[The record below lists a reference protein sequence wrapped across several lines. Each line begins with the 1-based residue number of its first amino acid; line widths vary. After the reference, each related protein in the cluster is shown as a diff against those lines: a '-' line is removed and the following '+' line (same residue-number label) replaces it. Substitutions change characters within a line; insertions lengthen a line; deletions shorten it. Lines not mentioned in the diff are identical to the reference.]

1 MLGLVWKEG
10 IKVIKRKTMTVDGNG
25 AAAYVAY
32 AFTEIAAIYPISPSS
47 GVGENIDEMASQG
60 KKNIFGRVVDI
71 VEMQSEAGAAG
82 TVHGLL
88 QGGTLTTTY
97 TASQG
102 LLLMIPNM
110 YKIAGELL
118 PGVFYVT
125 ARAVAAQALSIFGDH
140 QDVMATKQTGF
151 SLLAVSGV
159 QEIMDLAPIAHLSA
173 IKGKVPFLVFYDGY
187 RTSHE
192 VQKVEAFEYEELK
205 KLVDFDALNEFKS
218 RALNPGNPVSRGT
231 AQNPDIY
238 FQAREAANTYYE
250 ELPKIVE
257 QYMGKINELTGKNY
271 KLFNYY
277 GAQDAE
283 RIIICMGS
291 SAETVEETVD
301 YLMSKGEKVGVLI
314 VHLYRPFSVKHLLNE
329 IPMSVEKIAVLD
341 RTKEPGSQG
350 EPLYK
355 DVISAFYGTDRN
367 PTIVG
372 GRYGLA
378 SKEIN
383 PTHVV
388 SVFELLKSNSVV
400 NGFTVGI
407 VDDVTNTSIDLVDDV
422 LIEDSAMISCKFWGL
437 GSDGTVGANK
447 MAIKIIGDNTDK
459 YVQAYFEYDSK
470 KSGGITISHLRF
482 GDSRIRSTYGIV
494 KADFVACH
502 NQAYMSKY
510 ETIVTGVK
518 NNGAFLLN
526 TLWTPEELEEK
537 LPAHVKRTIANNNI
551 HFYTINAVKI
561 ARELGLGGRINMIMQ
576 SAFFKLAKIIPIEDA
591 VKYLKAS
598 AEKAYGKKGEKIVK
612 MNFDAIDAGV
622 SAVVKIDVPESWKN
636 AQDIDKKDV
645 YTCNLGK
652 TDYVKSILE
661 PVNKLQG
668 NTLPVSVFKGREDGT
683 FEHGTSKFEKRG
695 IAVTVP
701 KWNPETCIQCNMCA
715 FVCPHAVI
723 RPFLLTDDEMKN
735 APEGYLSAEAKG
747 IKTENK
753 LQFSMQVSIEDCT
766 GCGNCVDV
774 CPSKP
779 KSLEMVS
786 TDGERDKH
794 KQEHYDYS
802 FDPEK
807 VSPKKNPLPLTT
819 VKASQFQEPLMEF
832 SGACAG
838 CGETPYSKLVTQL
851 FGPRM
856 VVANATGCSSIWG
869 GSVPAM
875 PYTKN
880 SEGRGPAW
888 ANSLFEDAAEF
899 GYGLYLASKN
909 RRNDN
914 LSLANELIEKG
925 NISSELS
932 ALLKEWCENF
942 NNGDMTLELQK
953 KIVPLL
959 EKESDAIAKKLLN
972 NKEFFVK
979 TSNWIFGG
987 DGWAYDIGFGGLDHV
1002 IAQNQD
1008 INILIF
1014 DTEIYS
1020 NTGGQSSK
1028 STPFGAIAKFA
1039 AQGKRVKK
1047 KNLAAM
1053 AMSYGYVYVA
1063 QVSLSADFNQALK
1076 AIKEAEAYPGPSIVI
1091 AYSQCISHGILTGM
1105 GTAQKQ
1111 AKRAIEAG
1119 YWSLFRYNPAL
1130 KDEGKNPFILDSKEP
1145 TQDFKEYIK
1154 SEIRFNSLSK
1164 IVPEEME
1171 KIFDQAARDAEEK
1184 NKQYRDLAGLE

>member
-1 MLGLVWKEG
+1 M
-10 IKVIKRKTMTVDGNG
+10 IKRKTVTVDGNG

-32 AFTEIAAIYPISPSS
+32 AFTEVAAIYPISPSS
-47 GVGENIDEMASQG
+47 GIGENIDEMASQG
-60 KKNIFGRVVDI
+60 KKNIFDRVVDV
-71 VEMQSEAGAAG
+71 VEMQSEAGASG

-88 QGGTLTTTY
+88 QGGTLTSTY

-125 ARAVAAQALSIFGDH
+125 ARAIAAQALSIFGDH
-140 QDVMATKQTGF
+140 QDVMATRQTGF

-159 QEIMDLAPIAHLSA
+159 QEIMDLAPVAHLSA
-173 IKGKVPFLVFYDGY
+173 IKGRVPFMVFYDGY

-192 VQKVEAFEYEELK
+192 VQKVEAFEYDDLK
-205 KLVDFDALNEFKS
+205 KLVDLDALNEFKQ
-218 RALNPGNPVSRGT
+218 RGLNPGNPVTRGT

-238 FQAREAANTYYE
+238 FQAREASNNFYKN
-250 ELPKIVE
+250 LPEVVE
-257 QYMGKINELTGKNY
+257 GYMNKINELTGKNY

-277 GAQDAE
+277 GAPDAE
-283 RIIICMGS
+283 RIIVCMGS
-291 SAETVEETVD
+291 ASETAEETVD
-301 YLMSKGEKVGVLI
+301 YLISKGEKVGVLI

-329 IPMSVEKIAVLD
+329 IPSSVKKIAVLD
-341 RTKEPGSQG
+341 RTKEPGAEG

-355 DVISAFYGTDRN
+355 DVMSAFYGTDRH
-367 PTIVG
+367 PIIVG

-378 SKEIN
+378 SKEVT
-383 PTHVV
+383 PTHLA
-388 SVFELLKSNSVV
+388 SVFEILKSDNPK

-407 VDDVTNTSIDLVDDV
+407 VDDVTNTSIDLIDDV
-422 LIEDSAMISCKFWGL
+422 VAEDSSLISCKFWGL

-447 MAIKIIGDNTDK
+447 MAIKIIGDNTK
-459 YVQAYFEYDSK
+459 KHVQAYFEYDSK

-482 GDSRIRSTYGIV
+482 GDNRIRSTYGIV

-510 ETIVTGVK
+510 DNIVSGVK
-518 NNGAFLLN
+518 DGGTFLLN
-526 TLWTPEELEEK
+526 TLWSVEELEQK
-537 LPAHVKRTIANNNI
+537 LPAHAKRIIAQNNI
-551 HFYTINAVKI
+551 KFYTINAVKI
-561 ARELGLGGRINMIMQ
+561 ARDLGLGGRINMIMQ
-576 SAFFKLAKIIPIEDA
+576 SAFFKLANIIPVEDA
-591 VKYLKAS
+591 IKYLKES

-622 SAVVKIDVPESWKN
+622 NALVEVNVPESWKN
-636 AQDIDKKDV
+636 AVDEKNV
-645 YTCNLGK
+645 ETCTSGMVK
-652 TDYVKSILE
+652 TDFVKNILE
-661 PVNKLQG
+661 PVNSLKG
-668 NTLPVSVFKGREDGT
+668 NSLPVSVFKDREDGT
-683 FEHGTSKFEKRG
+683 FDHGTSKFEKRG

-723 RPFLLTDDEMKN
+723 RPFLLNDKEIKN
-735 APEGYLSAEAKG
+735 APEGYLYADAKG
-747 IKTENK
+747 IKTDEK
-753 LQFSMQVSIEDCT
+753 LSFSMQVSIEDCT

-786 TDGERDKH
+786 TDEERSLN
-794 KQEHYDYS
+794 KQGHYDYS
-802 FDPEK
+802 FDSSK
-807 VSPKKNPLPLTT
+807 VKVKKNPLPLTT
-819 VKASQFQEPLMEF
+819 VKASQFEEPLMEF

-856 VVANATGCSSIWG
+856 IISNATGCSSIWG

-880 SEGRGPAW
+880 HEGRGPAW

-899 GYGLYLASKN
+899 GYGLYLSSKN
-909 RRNDN
+909 KRYQNVKLVESLIND
-914 LSLANELIEKG
+914 SS
-925 NISSELS
+925 ISSELKD
-932 ALLKEWCENF
+932 LLGEWKNNF
-942 NNGDMTLELQK
+942 NDGDRTLELYR

-959 EKESDAIAKKLLN
+959 EKESANNIVREILN
-972 NKEFFVK
+972 NKEFLVK

-1002 IAQNQD
+1002 IAQNED
-1008 INILIF
+1008 INILVF
-1014 DTEIYS
+1014 DTETYS

-1039 AQGKRVKK
+1039 AQGKRIKK

-1063 QVSLSADFNQALK
+1063 QVSLSADFNQTLK

-1119 YWSLFRYNPAL
+1119 HWALFRYNPEL
-1130 KDEGKNPFILDSKEP
+1130 KDQGKNPFILDSKEP
-1145 TQDFKEYIK
+1145 TQDFKEYMR
-1154 SEIRFNSLSK
+1154 SEIRFSALSK
-1164 IVPEEME
+1164 VTPDKVEE
-1171 KIFDQAARDAEEK
+1171 IFDQAAKDVEEK
-1184 NKQYRDLAGLE
+1184 NRQYRNLAGLE

>member
-1 MLGLVWKEG
+1 M
-10 IKVIKRKTMTVDGNG
+10 IKRKTVTVDGNG

-32 AFTEIAAIYPISPSS
+32 AFTEVAAIYPISPSS
-47 GVGENIDEMASQG
+47 GIGETIDEMASQG
-60 KKNIFGRVVDI
+60 KKNVFDRVVDVI
-71 VEMQSEAGAAG
+71 EMQSEAGAAG

-88 QGGTLTTTY
+88 QGGSLTSTY

-140 QDVMATKQTGF
+140 QDVMATRQTGV

-159 QEIMDLAPIAHLSA
+159 QEIMDLAPVAHLSA
-173 IKGKVPFLVFYDGY
+173 IKGRVPFVVFFDGY

-192 VQKVEAFEYEELK
+192 VQKVEAFEYEDLK
-205 KLVDFDALNEFKS
+205 QLIDYDALKEFKN
-218 RALNPGNPVSRGT
+218 RRLNPGNPVTRGT

-238 FQAREAANTYYE
+238 FQAREAANSYYE
-250 ELPKIVE
+250 KLPEVVE
-257 QYMGKINELTGKNY
+257 NYMNKINELTGKNY

-277 GAQDAE
+277 GAPDAE

-291 SAETVEETVD
+291 AAETAEETVD
-301 YLMSKGEKVGVLI
+301 YLMQKGEKVGVLI

-329 IPMSVEKIAVLD
+329 IPASVKKIAVLD
-341 RTKEPGSQG
+341 RTKEPGAEG

-355 DVISAFYGTDRN
+355 DVMSAFYGTDRH
-367 PTIVG
+367 PIIVG

-378 SKEIN
+378 SKEVS
-383 PTHVV
+383 PTHLV
-388 SVFELLKSNSVV
+388 SVFELLNADKPRT
-400 NGFTVGI
+400 GFTVGI
-407 VDDVTNTSIDLVDDV
+407 VDDVTEKSIDLVDDV
-422 LIEDSAMISCKFWGL
+422 IIEDPSLISCKFWGL

-447 MAIKIIGDNTDK
+447 MAIKIIGDNTK
-459 YVQAYFEYDSK
+459 KHVQAYFEYDSK

-482 GDSRIRSTYGIV
+482 GDNRIRSTYGIV

-510 ETIVTGVK
+510 DTIVSGVK
-518 NNGAFLLN
+518 NGGTFLLN
-526 TLWTPEELEEK
+526 TIWSPEELEQR
-537 LPAHVKRTIANNNI
+537 LPAHVKKTIAQNNI
-551 HFYTINAVKI
+551 KFYIINAVKI
-561 ARELGLGGRINMIMQ
+561 AKDLGLGGRINMIMQ
-576 SAFFKLAKIIPIEDA
+576 SAFFKLANIIPVEDA
-591 VKYLKAS
+591 TKYLKQS

-612 MNFDAIDAGV
+612 MNFDAIDAGINALV
-622 SAVVKIDVPESWKN
+622 EINVPESWKN
-636 AQDIDKKDV
+636 AQDV
-645 YTCNLGK
+645 TGNEAYK
-652 TDYVKSILE
+652 TELEKTEYVKNILE
-661 PVNKLQG
+661 PVNKLKG

-683 FEHGTSKFEKRG
+683 FDQGTAKYEKRG

-701 KWNPETCIQCNMCA
+701 RWNPETCIQCNMCS

-723 RPFLLTDDEMKN
+723 RPFLVTENEKN
-735 APEGYLSAEAKG
+735 NAAEGYLTAEAKG
-747 IKTENK
+747 IKTEEK
-753 LQFSMQVSIEDCT
+753 LYFSMQVSIEDCT

-779 KSLEMVS
+779 KSLEMVP
-786 TDGERDKH
+786 TDEERQRN

-802 FDPEK
+802 YDTTK
-807 VSPKKNPLPLTT
+807 VAPKKNPLPLTT
-819 VKASQFQEPLMEF
+819 VKASQFEQPLMEF

-856 VVANATGCSSIWG
+856 VIANATGCSSIWG
-869 GSVPAM
+869 GSVPAT

-899 GYGLYLASKN
+899 GYGLYLAANNK
-909 RRNDN
+909 RRENVE
-914 LSLANELIEKG
+914 LAEKLINSGEVSTELKD
-925 NISSELS
+925 
-932 ALLKEWCENF
+932 LLKSWCENF
-942 NNGDMTLELQK
+942 NNGDKSLELYNQ
-953 KIVPLL
+953 IVPLL
-959 EKESDAIAKKLLN
+959 EKESGDATVKELLN
-972 NKEFFVK
+972 NKESLVK

-1008 INILIF
+1008 INILVF

-1039 AQGKRVKK
+1039 ANGKRVNK

-1063 QVSLSADFNQALK
+1063 QISLSADFNQALK

-1091 AYSQCISHGILTGM
+1091 AYSQCISHGILAGM

-1111 AKRAIEAG
+1111 AKKAIEAG
-1119 YWSLFRYNPAL
+1119 YWSLFRYNPEL
-1130 KDEGKNPFILDSKEP
+1130 KEQGKNPFILDSKEP
-1145 TQDFKEYIK
+1145 TGDFKEYIK
-1154 SEIRFNSLSK
+1154 SEIRFNALAK
-1164 IVPEEME
+1164 VAPDKVEE
-1171 KIFDQAARDAEEK
+1171 IYDQAAKFAEEK
-1184 NKQYRDLAGLE
+1184 REYYKDLADKE

>member
-1 MLGLVWKEG
+1 M
-10 IKVIKRKTMTVDGNG
+10 IKRKIVTVDGNG

-47 GVGENIDEMASQG
+47 GIGENIDEMASQG
-60 KKNIFGRVVDI
+60 KKNIFGRVVDV

-88 QGGTLTTTY
+88 QGGTLTSTY

-102 LLLMIPNM
+102 LLLMIPNL

-125 ARAVAAQALSIFGDH
+125 ARAIAAQALSIFGDH
-140 QDVMATKQTGF
+140 QDVMATRQTGV

-159 QEIMDLAPIAHLSA
+159 QEIMDLAPVAHLSA
-173 IKGKVPFLVFYDGY
+173 IKGRVPFILFFDGY

-192 VQKVEAFEYEELK
+192 VQKVEAFEYDDLK
-205 KLVDFDALNEFKS
+205 NLIDFDSVKDFKNRS
-218 RALNPGNPVSRGT
+218 LTPGNPSTKGT

-238 FQAREAANTYYE
+238 FQSREASNKYYE
-250 ELPKIVE
+250 KLPAVVE
-257 QYMGKINELTGKNY
+257 SYMNKINELTGKNY

-277 GAQDAE
+277 GHPEAE
-283 RIIICMGS
+283 RIIVCMGS
-291 SAETVEETVD
+291 ASETAEETVD
-301 YLMSKGEKVGVLI
+301 YLMKRGEKVGVLI
-314 VHLYRPFSVKHLLNE
+314 VHLYRPFSVKHLLDE
-329 IPMSVEKIAVLD
+329 IPVSVKKIAVLD
-341 RTKEPGSQG
+341 RTKEPGSEG

-355 DVISAFYGTDRN
+355 DVVASFYGTDRR
-367 PTIVG
+367 PIIVG

-378 SKEIN
+378 SKEVS
-383 PTHVV
+383 PTHLV
-388 SVFELLKSNSVV
+388 SVFEILKSDKPKT
-400 NGFTVGI
+400 GFTVGI
-407 VDDVTNTSIDLVDDV
+407 IDDVTEKSIDLVDEV
-422 LIEDSAMISCKFWGL
+422 VIEDPSLISCKFWGL

-447 MAIKIIGDNTDK
+447 MAIKIIGDNTNK
-459 YVQAYFEYDSK
+459 HVQAYFEYDSK

-482 GDSRIRSTYGIV
+482 GDNRIRSTYGIV

-510 ETIVTGVK
+510 DGIVSGVK
-518 NNGAFLLN
+518 NGGTFLLN
-526 TLWTPEELEEK
+526 TIWEQDELEQR
-537 LPAHVKRTIANNNI
+537 LPANVKRLIAQNNI
-551 HFYTINAVKI
+551 KFYTINAVKI
-561 ARELGLGGRINMIMQ
+561 AKDLGLGGRINMIMQ
-576 SAFFKLAKIIPIEDA
+576 SAFFKLANIIPVEDA
-591 VKYLKAS
+591 VNYLKKS

-612 MNFDAIDAGV
+612 MNFDAIDAGINALCEV
-622 SAVVKIDVPESWKN
+622 NVPDSWKN
-636 AQDIDKKDV
+636 AEDV
-645 YTCNLGK
+645 VNNEAYTLNLDK
-652 TDYVKSILE
+652 TDYVKNILE
-661 PVNKLQG
+661 PVNKLEG
-668 NTLPVSVFKGREDGT
+668 NSLPVSAFNGREDGT
-683 FEHGTSKFEKRG
+683 LEHGTAKYEKRG

-723 RPFLLTDDEMKN
+723 RPFLVTDDEKGN
-735 APEGYLSAEAKG
+735 APEGYLSAEARGVKS
-747 IKTENK
+747 EQK
-753 LQFSMQVSIEDCT
+753 LHFSMQVSIEDCT

-786 TDGERDKH
+786 TDDERKAL

-802 FDPEK
+802 FDTTK
-807 VSPKKNPLPLTT
+807 VKPKKNPLPLNT
-819 VKASQFQEPLMEF
+819 VKASQFEQPLMEF

-856 VVANATGCSSIWG
+856 VIANATGCSSIWG
-869 GSVPAM
+869 GSVPAA
-875 PYTKN
+875 PYTMN
-880 SEGRGPAW
+880 HEGRGPAW

-899 GYGLYLASKN
+899 GYGLYLSSIN
-909 RRNDN
+909 RRSEN
-914 LSLANELIEKG
+914 LDLANKLIES
-925 NISSELS
+925 NDVSSELIS
-932 ALLKEWCENF
+932 LLKDWIENF
-942 NNGDMTLELQK
+942 SDGDKSLELYK
-953 KIVPLL
+953 EIVPLL
-959 EKESDAIAKKLLN
+959 KKENNNFAKLLLD
-972 NKEFFVK
+972 NKEALVK

-1039 AQGKRVKK
+1039 ANGKSVNKK
-1047 KNLAAM
+1047 DLASM

-1063 QVSLSADFNQALK
+1063 QISLSADFNQALK
-1076 AIKEAEAYPGPSIVI
+1076 AIKEAEAYPGPSIII
-1091 AYSQCISHGILTGM
+1091 AYSQCISHGILSGM
-1105 GTAQKQ
+1105 GMAQKQ
-1111 AKRAIEAG
+1111 AKRAVEAG
-1119 YWSLFRYNPAL
+1119 YWNLFRYNPAL

-1145 TQDFKEYIK
+1145 TEDFKEYIK
-1154 SEIRFNSLSK
+1154 SEIRFNALSK
-1164 IVPEEME
+1164 VSPDKVEEIYNQAE
-1171 KIFDQAARDAEEK
+1171 KFAREK
-1184 NKQYRDLAGLE
+1184 RENYKNLSER

>member
-1 MLGLVWKEG
+1 M
-10 IKVIKRKTMTVDGNG
+10 IKRRTVTVDGNG
-25 AAAYVAY
+25 AAAYIAY
-32 AFTEIAAIYPISPSS
+32 AFTEVAAIYPISPSS
-47 GVGENIDEMASQG
+47 AVGENIDEMASQN

-82 TVHGLL
+82 AVHGLL

-125 ARAVAAQALSIFGDH
+125 ARAIASHALSIFGDH

-151 SLLAVSGV
+151 AMLALNSV
-159 QEIMDLAPIAHLSA
+159 QEIMDLAPIAHASA
-173 IKGKVPFLVFYDGY
+173 IKARIPFLVFYDGY

-192 VQKVEAFEYEELK
+192 VQKVEAFEYEDLK
-205 KLVDFDALNEFKS
+205 NLIDFDSLKEFKKGG
-218 RALNPGNPVSRGT
+218 LNSGSPVTRGT
-231 AQNPDIY
+231 AQTPDIY
-238 FQAREAANTYYE
+238 FQTKEAANKFYNS
-250 ELPKIVE
+250 LPEVV
-257 QYMGKINELTGKNY
+257 QSYMDKINEFTGKNY

-277 GAQDAE
+277 GDPSAE
-283 RIIICMGS
+283 RILVCMGS
-291 SAETVEETVD
+291 SAEAAEETVD
-301 YLMSKGEKVGVLI
+301 YLCSKGEKVGVLK
-314 VHLYRPFSVKHLLNE
+314 VHLYRPFSIKHLLNE
-329 IPMSVEKIAVLD
+329 IPSSVKKIAVLD
-341 RTKEPGSQG
+341 RTKEPGSEG

-355 DVISAFYGTDRN
+355 DIMSAFYGTDN
-367 PTIVG
+367 QPIIVG

-378 SKEIN
+378 SKEVT
-383 PTHVV
+383 PTHLA
-388 SVFELLKSNSVV
+388 SVFELLKSDKPK

-407 VDDVTNTSIDLVDDV
+407 VDDVTNTSIDLVDEV
-422 LIEDSAMISCKFWGL
+422 EIQDSSLISCKFWGL

-447 MAIKIIGDNTDK
+447 MAIKIIGDNTNK
-459 YVQAYFEYDSK
+459 HVQAYFEYDSK

-482 GDSRIRSTYGIV
+482 GDNRIRATYGIV

-510 ETIVTGVK
+510 DSIVSGIK
-518 NNGAFLLN
+518 NGGIFLLN
-526 TLWTPEELEEK
+526 TLWTLEELDKK
-537 LPAHVKRTIANNNI
+537 LPADVKRIIAENNI
-551 HFYTINAVKI
+551 KFYTINAVKI
-561 ARELGLGGRINMIMQ
+561 ARDLGLGGRINMIMQ
-576 SAFFKLAKIIPIEDA
+576 SAFFKLANIPVEDA
-591 VKYLKAS
+591 IKYLKQS

-612 MNFDAIDAGV
+612 MNFDAIDLGIQGLV
-622 SAVVKIDVPESWKN
+622 EIDVPDSWKDSVDDGVKHEVSSIGN
-636 AQDIDKKDV
+636 KS
-645 YTCNLGK
+645 TE
-652 TDYVKSILE
+652 YVKNILE
-661 PVNKLQG
+661 PINSLKG
-668 NTLPVSVFKGREDGT
+668 NELPVSVFKGREDGSV
-683 FEHGTSKFEKRG
+683 EHGTAKFEKRG

-723 RPFLLTDDEMKN
+723 RPFLLTDQELKN
-735 APEGYLSAEAKG
+735 APEGYLSAPAKG
-747 IKTENK
+747 IKGDQK
-753 LQFSMQVSIEDCT
+753 YHFSMQVSIEDCT
-766 GCGNCVDV
+766 GCTNCVDV

-786 TDGERDKH
+786 TEGERDSK

-802 FDPEK
+802 FDDSK
-807 VSPKKNPLPLTT
+807 VSIKEDPLPLTT
-819 VKASQFQEPLMEF
+819 VKASQFRTPLMEF

-838 CGETPYSKLVTQL
+838 CGETPYAKLVTQL

-869 GSVPAM
+869 GSMPAM

-880 SEGRGPAW
+880 HEGRGPAW

-899 GYGLYLASKN
+899 GYGLYLSGRN
-909 RRNDN
+909 RRDN
-914 LSLANELIEKG
+914 NLNIAKKLLESG
-925 NISSELS
+925 NTVSSELKD
-932 ALLKEWCENF
+932 LLDKWVDNF
-942 NNGDMTLELQK
+942 NNGDETLKLYR
-953 KIVPLL
+953 KIVPML
-959 EKESDAIAKKLLN
+959 EKEQGNDLVKELLE
-972 NKEFFVK
+972 NKEYLVK
-979 TSNWIFGG
+979 TSNWVFGG

-1039 AQGKRVKK
+1039 AQGKRVNK

-1063 QVSLSADFNQALK
+1063 QISLSADFNQALK
-1076 AIKEAEAYPGPSIVI
+1076 AIREAEAYPGPSMII
-1091 AYSQCISHGILTGM
+1091 AYSQCISHGILAGM

-1111 AKRAIEAG
+1111 TKKAIEAG
-1119 YWSLFRYNPAL
+1119 YWSLFRYNPQL
-1130 KDEGKNPFILDSKEP
+1130 KDEGKNPFVLDSKEP

-1154 SEIRFNSLSK
+1154 SEIRFNALSK
-1164 IVPEEME
+1164 VVPEQME
-1171 KIFDQAARDAEEK
+1171 EILDQAEKFAQDK
-1184 NKQYRDLAGLE
+1184 NKQYRNLAGLD

>member
-1 MLGLVWKEG
+1 M
-10 IKVIKRKTMTVDGNG
+10 IKRKTVTVDGNG

-47 GVGENIDEMASQG
+47 GIGENIDEMASQG
-60 KKNIFGRVVDI
+60 RKNVFGKVVDV

-82 TVHGLL
+82 AVHGLL
-88 QGGTLTTTY
+88 QGGVLTSTY

-102 LLLMIPNM
+102 LLLMIPNL

-125 ARAVAAQALSIFGDH
+125 ARAIAAQALSIFGDH
-140 QDVMATKQTGF
+140 QDVMATRQTGVC
-151 SLLAVSGV
+151 LLAVSGV
-159 QEIMDLAPIAHLSA
+159 QEVMDLAPVAHLSA
-173 IKGKVPFLVFYDGY
+173 IKGRLPFILFFDGY

-192 VQKVEAFEYEELK
+192 VQKVEAFDYE
-205 KLVDFDALNEFKS
+205 DFKDMIDYEAIKQFKDRS
-218 RALNPGNPVSRGT
+218 LNPGNPVSRGT

-238 FQAREAANTYYE
+238 FQSREASNTYYE
-250 ELPKIVE
+250 KLPEVVE
-257 QYMGKINELTGKNY
+257 SYMNKINELTGKNY

-277 GAQDAE
+277 GDPEAE
-283 RIIICMGS
+283 KIIICMGS
-291 SAETVEETVD
+291 AAETAEETVD
-301 YLMSKGEKVGVLI
+301 YLISKGEKVGVLI

-329 IPMSVEKIAVLD
+329 IPASVKKIAVLD
-341 RTKEPGSQG
+341 RTKEPGSEG

-355 DVISAFYGTDRN
+355 DVMAAFYDREIR
-367 PTIVG
+367 PIIVG

-378 SKEIN
+378 SKEVS
-383 PTHVV
+383 PTHLV
-388 SVFELLKSNSVV
+388 SVFKFLDSDKLRT
-400 NGFTVGI
+400 GFTVGI
-407 VDDVTNTSIDLVDDV
+407 VDDVTEKSIELVDEV
-422 LIEDSAMISCKFWGL
+422 TVEDQSLISCKFWGL

-447 MAIKIIGDNTDK
+447 MAIKIIGDNTEK

-482 GDSRIRSTYGIV
+482 GNNRIRSTYGIV

-502 NQAYMSKY
+502 NQAYMNKY
-510 ETIVTGVK
+510 DTIVSGVK
-518 NNGAFLLN
+518 NGGTFLLN
-526 TLWTPEELEEK
+526 TIWSTEELENR
-537 LPAHVKRTIANNNI
+537 LPAHVKRYIAKNNI
-551 HFYTINAVKI
+551 KFYIINAVKI
-561 ARELGLGGRINMIMQ
+561 AKDLGLGGRINMIMQ
-576 SAFFKLAKIIPIEDA
+576 SAFFKLANIIPVDDA
-591 VKYLKAS
+591 TKYLKQS

-612 MNFDAIDAGV
+612 MNFDAIDAGINALIEV
-622 SAVVKIDVPESWKN
+622 NVPESWKN
-636 AQDIDKKDV
+636 AEDINQNEI
-645 YTCNLGK
+645 YK
-652 TDYVKSILE
+652 TKFEKTKYVEEILE
-661 PVNKLQG
+661 PVNRLKG
-668 NTLPVSVFKGREDGT
+668 NSLPVSTFKDVEDGT
-683 FEHGTSKFEKRG
+683 FEHGTAKYEKRG

-701 KWNPETCIQCNMCA
+701 KWNPDTCIQCNMCA

-723 RPFLLTDDEMKN
+723 RPFLVNQNEKDN

-747 IKTENK
+747 IKSDEK
-753 LQFSMQVSIEDCT
+753 LYFSMQVSIEDCT

-786 TDGERDKH
+786 TDDERKNL
-794 KQEHYDYS
+794 KQKHYDYS
-802 FDPEK
+802 FDESK
-807 VSPKKNPLPLTT
+807 VVPKKNPLPLTT
-819 VKASQFQEPLMEF
+819 IKASQFEQPLMEF

-856 VVANATGCSSIWG
+856 VIANATGCSSIWG

-880 SEGRGPAW
+880 NDGRGPAW

-899 GYGLYLASKN
+899 GYGLHLASSNK
-909 RRNDN
+909 RRNN
-914 LSLANELIEKG
+914 ISLAKNIIDAGEVSTELIG
-925 NISSELS
+925 
-932 ALLKEWCENF
+932 LLKEWIDNF
-942 NNGDMTLELQK
+942 SNGDKTLELYN

-959 EKESDAIAKKLLN
+959 EKENNNEMIQELLN
-972 NKEFFVK
+972 NKEALVK

-1008 INILIF
+1008 INILVF

-1039 AQGKRVKK
+1039 SNGKSVNK

-1063 QVSLSADFNQALK
+1063 QISLSADFNQTLK
-1076 AIKEAEAYPGPSIVI
+1076 AIKEAEAYPGPSVII
-1091 AYSQCISHGILTGM
+1091 AYSQCISHGILAGM

-1111 AKRAIEAG
+1111 AKRAVESG
-1119 YWSLFRYNPAL
+1119 YWSLFRYNPSL
-1130 KDEGKNPFILDSKEP
+1130 KEQGKNPFILDSKEP

-1154 SEIRFNSLSK
+1154 SEIRFNALSK
-1164 IVPEEME
+1164 IAPDKVEE
-1171 KIFDQAARDAEEK
+1171 IYDRAAKFAEESREYYK
-1184 NKQYRDLAGLE
+1184 SLSNK

>member
-1 MLGLVWKEG
+1 M
-10 IKVIKRKTMTVDGNG
+10 IKRKTVTVDGNG

-32 AFTEIAAIYPISPSS
+32 AFTEVAAIYPISPSS
-47 GVGENIDEMASQG
+47 GIGENIDEMASQG
-60 KKNIFGRVVDI
+60 KKNIFDRVVDV
-71 VEMQSEAGAAG
+71 VEMQSEAGASG

-88 QGGTLTTTY
+88 QGGTLTSTY

-125 ARAVAAQALSIFGDH
+125 ARAIASQALSIFGDH
-140 QDVMATKQTGF
+140 QDVMATRQTGVA
-151 SLLAVSGV
+151 LLAVSGV
-159 QEIMDLAPIAHLSA
+159 QEVMDLAPIAHLSA
-173 IKGKVPFLVFYDGY
+173 IKGRVPFVVFYDGY

-192 VQKVEAFEYEELK
+192 VQKVEAFEYEDLK
-205 KLVDFDALNEFKS
+205 NMVDFDALNEFKN
-218 RALNPGNPVSRGT
+218 RGLNPGNPVTRGT

-238 FQAREAANTYYE
+238 FQAREASNTFYSN
-250 ELPKIVE
+250 LPKVVE
-257 QYMGKINELTGKNY
+257 EYMNKINSLIGTNY

-277 GAQDAE
+277 GDPNAE

-291 SAETVEETVD
+291 ASETAEETVD
-301 YLMSKGEKVGVLI
+301 YLISKGEKVGVLI
-314 VHLYRPFSVKHLLNE
+314 VHLYRPFSVEHLLKE
-329 IPMSVEKIAVLD
+329 IPSSVKKIAVLD
-341 RTKEPGSQG
+341 RTKEPGADG

-355 DVISAFYGTDRN
+355 DIISAFYKTDRH
-367 PTIVG
+367 PVIVG

-378 SKEIN
+378 SKEVT
-383 PTHVV
+383 PTHLA
-388 SVFELLKSNSVV
+388 SVFEMLKSENPA

-407 VDDVTNTSIDLVDDV
+407 IDDVTNTSIDLVSDV
-422 LIEDSAMISCKFWGL
+422 TVEDPSLISCKFFGL

-447 MAIKIIGDNTDK
+447 MAIKIIGDNTKK

-482 GDSRIRSTYGIV
+482 GDNRIRSTYGIV

-510 ETIVTGVK
+510 DTIVSGVK
-518 NNGAFLLN
+518 NGGTFLLN
-526 TLWTPEELEEK
+526 TLWTNEELEEK
-537 LPAHVKRTIANNNI
+537 LPAHVKRTIAANNI
-551 HFYTINAVKI
+551 KFYTINAVKI

-576 SAFFKLAKIIPIEDA
+576 SAFFKLANIIPVEDA
-591 VKYLKAS
+591 VKYLKES

-612 MNFDAIDAGV
+612 MNFDAIDAGINALV
-622 SAVVKIDVPESWKN
+622 EINIPESWKTAEDSKN
-636 AQDIDKKDV
+636 VEGYRLAME
-645 YTCNLGK
+645 K
-652 TDYVKSILE
+652 TDFVKNILE
-661 PVNKLQG
+661 PVNSLKG
-668 NTLPVSVFKGREDGT
+668 NTLPVSTFKGREDGT

-701 KWNPETCIQCNMCA
+701 RWNPETCIQCNMCA

-723 RPFLLTDDEMKN
+723 RPFLVTEDEKNN
-735 APEGYLSAEAKG
+735 APDGYLSAEAKG
-747 IKTENK
+747 IKSEKK
-753 LQFSMQVSIEDCT
+753 LYFSMQVSIEDCT

-786 TDGERDKH
+786 TDEERALL

-802 FDPEK
+802 FDKSK
-807 VSPKKNPLPLTT
+807 VSVKKNPLPLTT

-856 VVANATGCSSIWG
+856 VISNATGCSSIWG

-899 GYGLYLASKN
+899 GYGLYLSAKN
-909 RRNDN
+909 KRYQNIK
-914 LSLANELIEKG
+914 LAEKLISEGK
-925 NISSELS
+925 ISSELKD
-932 ALLKEWCENF
+932 LLNEWCDNF
-942 NNGDMTLELQK
+942 NNGDATFELYG

-959 EKESDAIAKKLLN
+959 EKESANPIANELLN
-972 NKEFFVK
+972 NKESFIK

-1008 INILIF
+1008 INILVF
-1014 DTEIYS
+1014 DTETYS

-1039 AQGKRVKK
+1039 AQGKRVRK

-1076 AIKEAEAYPGPSIVI
+1076 AIREAEAYPGPSIII

-1111 AKRAIEAG
+1111 AKKAIEAG
-1119 YWSLFRYNPAL
+1119 YWTLFRYNPEL
-1130 KDEGKNPFILDSKEP
+1130 KEQGKNPFVLDSKEP

-1154 SEIRFNSLSK
+1154 SEVRFNALSK
-1164 IVPEEME
+1164 VAPEQAEE
-1171 KIFDQAARDAEEK
+1171 IFDQAAK
-1184 NKQYRDLAGLE
+1184 NAQENVKYYRTLAGLDKE

>member
-1 MLGLVWKEG
+1 M
-10 IKVIKRKTMTVDGNG
+10 IKRKTVTVDGNG

-47 GVGENIDEMASQG
+47 GIGESIDEMASQG
-60 KKNIFGRVVDI
+60 KKNVFDRVVDVI
-71 VEMQSEAGAAG
+71 EMQSEAGAAG

-88 QGGTLTTTY
+88 QGGVLTSTY

-102 LLLMIPNM
+102 LLLMIPNL

-125 ARAVAAQALSIFGDH
+125 ARAIAAQALSIFGDH
-140 QDVMATKQTGF
+140 QDVMATRQTGV

-159 QEIMDLAPIAHLSA
+159 QEIMDLAPVAHLSA
-173 IKGKVPFLVFYDGY
+173 IKGRVPFILFFDGY

-192 VQKVEAFEYEELK
+192 VQKVEAFDYEDFK
-205 KLVDFDALNEFKS
+205 KMLDYDAIKQFKDRS
-218 RALNPGNPVSRGT
+218 LNPGNPVSRGT

-238 FQAREAANTYYE
+238 FQAREASNGYYE
-250 ELPKIVE
+250 RLPEVVE
-257 QYMGKINELTGKNY
+257 SYMNKINELTGKNY

-277 GAQDAE
+277 GDPNAE
-283 RIIICMGS
+283 KIIICMGS
-291 SAETVEETVD
+291 AAETAEETVD

-314 VHLYRPFSVKHLLNE
+314 VHLYRPFSVKHLLKE
-329 IPMSVEKIAVLD
+329 IPTSVKKIAVLD
-341 RTKEPGSQG
+341 RTKEPGAEG

-355 DVISAFYGTDRN
+355 DVMAAFYDKEVR
-367 PTIVG
+367 PIIIG

-378 SKEIN
+378 SKEVS
-383 PTHVV
+383 PTHLV
-388 SVFELLKSNSVV
+388 SVFKLLDGNDLKT
-400 NGFTVGI
+400 GFTVGI
-407 VDDVTNTSIDLVDDV
+407 VDDVTEKSIELVDEV
-422 LIEDSAMISCKFWGL
+422 TLEDSSMISCKFWGL

-447 MAIKIIGDNTDK
+447 MAIKIIGDNTEK
-459 YVQAYFEYDSK
+459 HVQAYFEYDSK

-482 GDSRIRSTYGIV
+482 GDNRIRSTYGIV

-502 NQAYMSKY
+502 NQAYMNKY
-510 ETIVTGVK
+510 DTIVSGVK
-518 NNGAFLLN
+518 NGGTFLLN
-526 TLWTPEELEEK
+526 TIWSPEELEEK
-537 LPAHVKRTIANNNI
+537 LPAHVKRTIAQNNI
-551 HFYTINAVKI
+551 KFYIINAVKI
-561 ARELGLGGRINMIMQ
+561 AKDLGLGGRINMIMQ
-576 SAFFKLAKIIPIEDA
+576 SAFFKLANIIPISDA
-591 VKYLKAS
+591 TKYLKQS

-612 MNFDAIDAGV
+612 MNFDAIDAGIN
-622 SAVVKIDVPESWKN
+622 ALIEINIPESWKN
-636 AQDIDKKDV
+636 AEDLKENGV
-645 YTCNLGK
+645 YTTKLDK
-652 TDYVKSILE
+652 TRYVENILE
-661 PVNKLQG
+661 AVNKLKG
-668 NTLPVSVFKGREDGT
+668 NSLPVSVFTGVEDGT
-683 FEHGTSKFEKRG
+683 FEHGTSKYEKRG

-701 KWNPETCIQCNMCA
+701 KWNPDTCIQCNMCS

-723 RPFLLTDDEMKN
+723 RPFLINQSEKDKS
-735 APEGYLSAEAKG
+735 PEGYLSAEAKG
-747 IKTENK
+747 IKSDEK
-753 LQFSMQVSIEDCT
+753 LYFSMQVSIEDCT

-786 TDGERDKH
+786 TDDERKNL
-794 KQEHYDYS
+794 KQKHYDYS
-802 FDPEK
+802 FDVTK

-819 VKASQFQEPLMEF
+819 VKASQFEQPLMEF

-856 VVANATGCSSIWG
+856 IVANATGCSSIWG

-880 SEGRGPAW
+880 HNGRGPAW

-899 GYGLYLASKN
+899 GYGLYLASNNKRKSN
-909 RRNDN
+909 VE
-914 LSLANELIEKG
+914 LAKKLVDSGEVSTELVE
-925 NISSELS
+925 
-932 ALLKEWCENF
+932 LLKEWIDNF
-942 NNGDMTLELQK
+942 SNGDKTLELYH

-959 EKESDAIAKKLLN
+959 EKENKNQIANEILN
-972 NKEFFVK
+972 NKEALVK
-979 TSNWIFGG
+979 TSNWVFGG

-1008 INILIF
+1008 INILVF

-1039 AQGKRVKK
+1039 SNGKNVNK

-1063 QVSLSADFNQALK
+1063 QISLSADFNQALK
-1076 AIKEAEAYPGPSIVI
+1076 AIKEAEAYPGPSIII
-1091 AYSQCISHGILTGM
+1091 AYSQCISHGILAGM

-1111 AKRAIEAG
+1111 AKRAVEAG
-1119 YWSLFRYNPAL
+1119 YWSLFRYNPEL
-1130 KDEGKNPFILDSKEP
+1130 KLQGKNPFVLDSKEP

-1154 SEIRFNSLSK
+1154 SEIRFNALSK
-1164 IVPEEME
+1164 VAPDRVEEIYD
-1171 KIFDQAARDAEEK
+1171 KAAKFAEENRK
-1184 NKQYRDLAGLE
+1184 YYKGLSDK

>member
-1 MLGLVWKEG
+1 M
-10 IKVIKRKTMTVDGNG
+10 IKRKTVTVDGNG

-47 GVGENIDEMASQG
+47 GIGESIDEMASQG
-60 KKNIFGRVVDI
+60 RKNIFDRVVDV

-82 TVHGLL
+82 AVHGLL
-88 QGGTLTTTY
+88 QGGTLTSTY

-102 LLLMIPNM
+102 LLLMIPNL

-125 ARAVAAQALSIFGDH
+125 ARAIAAQALSIFGDH
-140 QDVMATKQTGF
+140 QDVMSTRQTGV

-159 QEIMDLAPIAHLSA
+159 QEVMDLAPVAHLSA
-173 IKGKVPFLVFYDGY
+173 IKGRVPFILFFDGY

-192 VQKVEAFEYEELK
+192 VQKVEAFDYEDFK
-205 KLVDFDALNEFKS
+205 KMVDYDAIKQFKD
-218 RALNPGNPVSRGT
+218 RALNSGNPVSRGT

-238 FQAREAANTYYE
+238 FQTREATNSYYE
-250 ELPKIVE
+250 KLPEVVE
-257 QYMGKINELTGKNY
+257 SYMNKINELTGKNY

-277 GAQDAE
+277 GDPNAE
-283 RIIICMGS
+283 KIIICMGS
-291 SAETVEETVD
+291 AAETAEETVD
-301 YLMSKGEKVGVLI
+301 YLIGKGEKVGVLI
-314 VHLYRPFSVKHLLNE
+314 VHLYRPFSVKHLLQE
-329 IPMSVEKIAVLD
+329 IPMSVKKIAVLD

-355 DVISAFYGTDRN
+355 DVMAAFYDKEVR
-367 PTIVG
+367 PLIIG

-378 SKEIN
+378 SKEVS
-383 PTHVV
+383 PTHLV
-388 SVFELLKSNSVV
+388 SVFKLLDSENPK

-407 VDDVTNTSIDLVDDV
+407 IDDVTEKSIDLVDEV
-422 LIEDSAMISCKFWGL
+422 IIEDPSLISCKFWGL

-447 MAIKIIGDNTDK
+447 MAIKIIGDNTEK

-482 GDSRIRSTYGIV
+482 GDNRIRSTYGIV

-502 NQAYMSKY
+502 NQSYINKY
-510 ETIVTGVK
+510 DTIVSGVK
-518 NNGAFLLN
+518 NGGTFLLN
-526 TLWTPEELEEK
+526 TIWSPEELEK
-537 LPAHVKRTIANNNI
+537 RLPDHVKRTIAQNNI
-551 HFYTINAVKI
+551 KFYIINAVKI
-561 ARELGLGGRINMIMQ
+561 AKELGLGGRINMVMQ
-576 SAFFKLAKIIPIEDA
+576 SAFFKLANIISVDDA
-591 VKYLKAS
+591 TKYLKQS
-598 AEKAYGKKGEKIVK
+598 AEKVYGKKGEKIVK
-612 MNFDAIDAGV
+612 MNFDAIDAGINALV
-622 SAVVKIDVPESWKN
+622 EVNIPESWKN
-636 AQDIDKKDV
+636 ANDLNSDESYSATFDKTK
-645 YTCNLGK
+645 
-652 TDYVKSILE
+652 YVKDILE
-661 PVNKLQG
+661 PVNRLKG
-668 NTLPVSVFKGREDGT
+668 NSLPVSVFKDVEDGT
-683 FEHGTSKFEKRG
+683 FEHGTSKYEKRG

-701 KWNPETCIQCNMCA
+701 RWNPETCIQCNMCA

-723 RPFLLTDDEMKN
+723 RPFLVNQNEKDKS
-735 APEGYLSAEAKG
+735 PEGYLSVEARG
-747 IKTENK
+747 IKSEEK
-753 LQFSMQVSIEDCT
+753 LYFSMQVSIEDCT

-786 TDGERDKH
+786 TDEERKNL
-794 KQEHYDYS
+794 KQQHYDYS
-802 FDPEK
+802 FDAGK

-819 VKASQFQEPLMEF
+819 VKASQFEQPLMEF

-856 VVANATGCSSIWG
+856 VIANATGCSSIWG

-880 SEGRGPAW
+880 NDGRGPAW

-899 GYGLYLASKN
+899 GYGLYLSSSN
-909 RRNDN
+909 RRKNNID
-914 LSLANELIEKG
+914 LAKKLIDSGEVSTELIE
-925 NISSELS
+925 
-932 ALLKEWCENF
+932 LLKEWIDNF
-942 NNGDMTLELQK
+942 YNGDKTLELYN

-959 EKESDAIAKKLLN
+959 ELENKNKIAQEILN
-972 NKEFFVK
+972 NKEALVK

-1008 INILIF
+1008 INILVF

-1039 AQGKRVKK
+1039 SNGKSVNK

-1063 QVSLSADFNQALK
+1063 QISLSADFNQTLK
-1076 AIKEAEAYPGPSIVI
+1076 AIKEAEAYPGPSVII
-1091 AYSQCISHGILTGM
+1091 AYSQCISHGILAGM

-1111 AKRAIEAG
+1111 AKRAVESG
-1119 YWSLFRYNPAL
+1119 YWSLFRYNPEL
-1130 KDEGKNPFILDSKEP
+1130 KDQGKNPFILDSKEP

-1154 SEIRFNSLSK
+1154 SEIRFNALSK
-1164 IVPEEME
+1164 VAPDKVEE
-1171 KIFDQAARDAEEK
+1171 IYDRAAKFAEESREYYK
-1184 NKQYRDLAGLE
+1184 NLSNK

>member
-1 MLGLVWKEG
+1 M
-10 IKVIKRKTMTVDGNG
+10 IKRKTVTVDGNG

-47 GVGENIDEMASQG
+47 GIGENIDEMASQG
-60 KKNIFGRVVDI
+60 KKNVFGRVVDV

-88 QGGTLTTTY
+88 QGGTLTSTY

-102 LLLMIPNM
+102 LLLMIPNL

-125 ARAVAAQALSIFGDH
+125 ARAIAAQALSIFGDH
-140 QDVMATKQTGF
+140 QDVMATRQTGV

-159 QEIMDLAPIAHLSA
+159 QEIMDLAPVAHLSA
-173 IKGKVPFLVFYDGY
+173 IKGRLPFILFFDGY

-192 VQKVEAFEYEELK
+192 VQKVEAFEYDDLK
-205 KLVDFDALNEFKS
+205 KLVDFDAVKEFKDRCLS
-218 RALNPGNPVSRGT
+218 PGNPSTKGT

-238 FQAREAANTYYE
+238 FQAREASNKYYE
-250 ELPKIVE
+250 QLPEVVE
-257 QYMGKINELTGKNY
+257 SYMNKINELTGKNY

-277 GAQDAE
+277 GHPEAE
-283 RIIICMGS
+283 RIIVCMGS
-291 SAETVEETVD
+291 ASETAEETVD
-301 YLMSKGEKVGVLI
+301 YLMKNGEKVGVLI
-314 VHLYRPFSVKHLLNE
+314 VHLYRPFSIKHLLSE
-329 IPMSVEKIAVLD
+329 IPASVKKIAVLD
-341 RTKEPGSQG
+341 RTKEPGAEG

-355 DVISAFYGTDRN
+355 DVMAAFYGTDRR
-367 PTIVG
+367 PIIVG

-378 SKEIN
+378 SKEVS
-383 PTHVV
+383 PTHLV
-388 SVFELLKSNSVV
+388 SVFELLKSDKPKT
-400 NGFTVGI
+400 GFTVGI
-407 VDDVTNTSIDLVDDV
+407 VDDVTEKSIDLVDEV
-422 LIEDSAMISCKFWGL
+422 IIEDKSLISCKFWGL

-447 MAIKIIGDNTDK
+447 MAIKIIGDNTNK
-459 YVQAYFEYDSK
+459 HVQAYFEYDSK

-482 GDSRIRSTYGIV
+482 GDNRIRSTYGIV

-510 ETIVTGVK
+510 DGIVSGVK
-518 NNGAFLLN
+518 NGGTFLLN
-526 TLWTPEELEEK
+526 TIWEQDELEQR
-537 LPAHVKRTIANNNI
+537 LPARVKRLIAQNNI
-551 HFYTINAVKI
+551 KFYTINAVKI
-561 ARELGLGGRINMIMQ
+561 AKDLGLGGRINMIMQ
-576 SAFFKLAKIIPIEDA
+576 SAFFKLANIIPVEDA
-591 VKYLKAS
+591 VNYLKKS

-612 MNFDAIDAGV
+612 MNFDAIDAGINALCEV
-622 SAVVKIDVPESWKN
+622 NVPDSWKN
-636 AQDIDKKDV
+636 AEEIVNNEIYTVSMDK
-645 YTCNLGK
+645 TE
-652 TDYVKSILE
+652 YVTSILE
-661 PVNKLQG
+661 PVNKLEG
-668 NTLPVSVFKGREDGT
+668 NSLPVSAFNGREDGT
-683 FEHGTSKFEKRG
+683 LEHGTAKYEKRG

-723 RPFLLTDDEMKN
+723 RPFLVTDDEKGN
-735 APEGYLSAEAKG
+735 APEGYLSAEARGVKS
-747 IKTENK
+747 EQK
-753 LQFSMQVSIEDCT
+753 LHFSMQVSIEDCT

-786 TDGERDKH
+786 TDDERKAL

-802 FDPEK
+802 FDTTK
-807 VSPKKNPLPLTT
+807 VKPKKNPLPLNT
-819 VKASQFQEPLMEF
+819 VKASQFEQPLMEF

-856 VVANATGCSSIWG
+856 VIANATGCSSIWG
-869 GSVPAM
+869 GSVPAA
-875 PYTKN
+875 PYTMN
-880 SEGRGPAW
+880 HEGRGPAW

-899 GYGLYLASKN
+899 GYGLYLSAMN
-909 RRNDN
+909 RRREN
-914 LSLANELIEKG
+914 LELANKLIESNQG
-925 NISSELS
+925 SSELVS
-932 ALLKEWCENF
+932 LLKDWIDNF
-942 NNGDMTLELQK
+942 SDGDKSLELYRE
-953 KIVPLL
+953 IVPLL
-959 EKESDAIAKKLLN
+959 EKENGEIAKSLLN
-972 NKEFFVK
+972 NKEALVK

-1039 AQGKRVKK
+1039 ANGKGVNKK
-1047 KNLAAM
+1047 DLASM

-1063 QVSLSADFNQALK
+1063 QISLSADFNQALK

-1091 AYSQCISHGILTGM
+1091 AYSQCISHGILSGM
-1105 GTAQKQ
+1105 GMAQKQ

-1119 YWSLFRYNPAL
+1119 YWNLFRYNPAL
-1130 KDEGKNPFILDSKEP
+1130 KDQGKNPFILDSKEP
-1145 TQDFKEYIK
+1145 TADFKEYIK
-1154 SEIRFNSLSK
+1154 SEIRFNALSK
-1164 IVPEEME
+1164 VSPDKVEEIYNQAERFAKE
-1171 KIFDQAARDAEEK
+1171 KRENYK
-1184 NKQYRDLAGLE
+1184 NLSER

>member
-1 MLGLVWKEG
+1 M
-10 IKVIKRKTMTVDGNG
+10 IKRRTVTVDGNG
-25 AAAYVAY
+25 AAAYIAY
-32 AFTEIAAIYPISPSS
+32 AFTEVAAIYPISPSS
-47 GVGENIDEMASQG
+47 AVGENIDEMASQN

-82 TVHGLL
+82 AVHGLL

-125 ARAVAAQALSIFGDH
+125 ARAIASHALSIFGDH

-151 SLLAVSGV
+151 AMLALNSV
-159 QEIMDLAPIAHLSA
+159 QEIMDLAPIAHASA
-173 IKGKVPFLVFYDGY
+173 IKARIPFLVFYDGY

-192 VQKVEAFEYEELK
+192 VQKVEAFEYEDLK
-205 KLVDFDALNEFKS
+205 NLIDFDSLKEFKKGG
-218 RALNPGNPVSRGT
+218 LNSGSPVTRGT

-238 FQAREAANTYYE
+238 FQTKEAANKFYNS
-250 ELPKIVE
+250 LPEVV
-257 QYMGKINELTGKNY
+257 QSYMDKINEFTGKNY

-277 GAQDAE
+277 GDPSAE
-283 RIIICMGS
+283 RILVCMGS
-291 SAETVEETVD
+291 SAEAAEETVD
-301 YLMSKGEKVGVLI
+301 YLCSKGEKVGVLK
-314 VHLYRPFSVKHLLNE
+314 VHLYRPFSIKHLLNE
-329 IPMSVEKIAVLD
+329 IPSSVKKIAVLD
-341 RTKEPGSQG
+341 RTKEPGSEG

-355 DVISAFYGTDRN
+355 DIMSAFYGTDN
-367 PTIVG
+367 QPIIVG

-378 SKEIN
+378 SKEVT
-383 PTHVV
+383 PTHLA
-388 SVFELLKSNSVV
+388 SVFELLKSDKPK

-407 VDDVTNTSIDLVDDV
+407 VDDVTNTSIDLVDEV
-422 LIEDSAMISCKFWGL
+422 EIQDSSLISCKFWGL

-447 MAIKIIGDNTDK
+447 MAIKIIGDNTNK
-459 YVQAYFEYDSK
+459 HVQAYFEYDSK

-482 GDSRIRSTYGIV
+482 GDNRIRATYGIV

-510 ETIVTGVK
+510 DSIVSGIK
-518 NNGAFLLN
+518 NGGIFLLN
-526 TLWTPEELEEK
+526 TLWTLEELDKK
-537 LPAHVKRTIANNNI
+537 LPADVKRIIAENNI
-551 HFYTINAVKI
+551 KFYTINAVKI
-561 ARELGLGGRINMIMQ
+561 ARDLGLGGRINMIMQ
-576 SAFFKLAKIIPIEDA
+576 SAFFKLANIIPVEDA
-591 VKYLKAS
+591 IKYLKQS

-612 MNFDAIDAGV
+612 MNFDAIDLGIQGLV
-622 SAVVKIDVPESWKN
+622 EIDVPDSWKDSVDDGVKHEVSSIGN
-636 AQDIDKKDV
+636 KS
-645 YTCNLGK
+645 TE
-652 TDYVKSILE
+652 YVKNILE
-661 PVNKLQG
+661 PINSLKG
-668 NTLPVSVFKGREDGT
+668 NELPVSVFKGREDGSV
-683 FEHGTSKFEKRG
+683 EHGTAKFEKRG

-723 RPFLLTDDEMKN
+723 RPFLLTDQELKN
-735 APEGYLSAEAKG
+735 APEGYLSAPAKG
-747 IKTENK
+747 IKGDQK
-753 LQFSMQVSIEDCT
+753 YHFSMQVSIEDCT
-766 GCGNCVDV
+766 GCTNCVDV

-786 TDGERDKH
+786 TEGERDSK

-802 FDPEK
+802 FDDSK
-807 VSPKKNPLPLTT
+807 VSIKEDPLPLTT
-819 VKASQFQEPLMEF
+819 VKASQFRTPLMEF

-838 CGETPYSKLVTQL
+838 CGETPYAKLVTQL

-869 GSVPAM
+869 GSMPAM

-880 SEGRGPAW
+880 HEGRGPAW

-899 GYGLYLASKN
+899 GYGLYLSGRN
-909 RRNDN
+909 RRDN
-914 LSLANELIEKG
+914 NLNIAKKLLESG
-925 NISSELS
+925 NTVSSELKD
-932 ALLKEWCENF
+932 LLDKWVDNF
-942 NNGDMTLELQK
+942 NNGDETLKLYR
-953 KIVPLL
+953 KIVPML
-959 EKESDAIAKKLLN
+959 EKEQGNDLVKELLE
-972 NKEFFVK
+972 NKEYLVK
-979 TSNWIFGG
+979 TSNWVFGG

-1039 AQGKRVKK
+1039 AQGKRVNK

-1063 QVSLSADFNQALK
+1063 QISLSADFNQALK
-1076 AIKEAEAYPGPSIVI
+1076 AIREAEAYPGPSMII
-1091 AYSQCISHGILTGM
+1091 AYSQCISHGILAGM

-1111 AKRAIEAG
+1111 TKKAIEAG
-1119 YWSLFRYNPAL
+1119 YWSLFRYNPQL
-1130 KDEGKNPFILDSKEP
+1130 KDEGKNPFVLDSKEP

-1154 SEIRFNSLSK
+1154 SEIRFNALSK
-1164 IVPEEME
+1164 VVPEQME
-1171 KIFDQAARDAEEK
+1171 EILDQAEKFAQDK
-1184 NKQYRDLAGLE
+1184 NKQYRNLAGLD

>member
-1 MLGLVWKEG
+1 M
-10 IKVIKRKTMTVDGNG
+10 IKRKTMTVDGNG

-32 AFTEIAAIYPISPSS
+32 AFTEVAAIYPISPSS
-47 GVGENIDEMASQG
+47 AVGENIDEMASQG
-60 KKNIFGRVVDI
+60 KKNIFDRVVDI
-71 VEMQSEAGAAG
+71 VEMQSEAGASG

-151 SLLAVSGV
+151 ALLALNSV
-159 QEIMDLAPIAHLSA
+159 QEVMDLAPVAHLASV
-173 IKGKVPFLVFYDGY
+173 KGRVPFVVFYDGY

-192 VQKVEAFEYEELK
+192 VQKVEAFDYEDLK
-205 KLVDFDALNEFKS
+205 GLLDYEALAEFKS

-238 FQAREAANTYYE
+238 FQSREAANSYYE
-250 ELPKIVE
+250 RLPEIVE
-257 QYMGKINELTGKNY
+257 EYMNKINDLTGKDY
-271 KLFNYY
+271 KLVNYY
-277 GAQDAE
+277 GAKDAE
-283 RIIICMGS
+283 RIVVCMGS
-291 SAETVEETVD
+291 SAETAEEAVD
-301 YLMSKGEKVGVLI
+301 YLMAKGEKVGLLKVRLF
-314 VHLYRPFSVKHLLNE
+314 RPLSVKHLLNA
-329 IPMSVEKIAVLD
+329 IPESVKKIAVLD
-341 RTKEPGSQG
+341 RTKEPGSEG

-355 DVISAFYGTDRN
+355 DVISAFYGSGRS
-367 PTIVG
+367 PIIVG

-378 SKEIN
+378 SKEVN
-383 PTHVV
+383 PTHLV
-388 SVFELLKSNSVV
+388 SVFEMLKSENPK
-400 NGFTVGI
+400 NGFTIGI
-407 VDDVTNTSIDLVDDV
+407 VDDVTNTSIDLVDEV
-422 LIEDSAMISCKFWGL
+422 LIEDSSSISCKFWGL

-447 MAIKIIGDNTDK
+447 MAIKIIGDNTPK
-459 YVQAYFEYDSK
+459 HVQAYFEYDSK

-482 GDSRIRSTYGIV
+482 GDNRIRSTYGIV

-502 NQAYMSKY
+502 NQAYMNRY
-510 ETIVTGVK
+510 DTIVTGVK
-518 NNGAFLLN
+518 NGGTFLLN

-537 LPAHVKRTIANNNI
+537 LPAHVKKTIAENNI
-551 HFYTINAVKI
+551 NFYTINAVKI
-561 ARELGLGGRINMIMQ
+561 ARDLGLGGRINMIMQ
-576 SAFFKLAKIIPIEDA
+576 SAFFKLANIIPVEDA

-622 SAVVKIDVPESWKN
+622 NAIVKIDVPESWKGVKEEVN
-636 AQDIDKKDV
+636 KDS
-645 YTCNLGK
+645 YNFGLNK
-652 TDYVKSILE
+652 TDYVESILE
-661 PVNKLQG
+661 PVNKLRG
-668 NTLPVSVFKGREDGT
+668 NELPVSVFKGREDGT
-683 FEHGTSKFEKRG
+683 FEHGTAKFEKRG

-701 KWNPETCIQCNMCA
+701 KWNPETCIQCNMCS

-723 RPFLLTDDEMKN
+723 RPFLLTDKEKEN
-735 APEGYLSAEAKG
+735 APEGYLSVDAKG
-747 IKTENK
+747 IKSEEK
-753 LQFSMQVSIEDCT
+753 LNFSIQVSIEDCT

-786 TDGERDKH
+786 TEGEREKL
-794 KQEHYDYS
+794 KQQHYDYS
-802 FDPEK
+802 FDKTK
-807 VSPKKNPLPLTT
+807 VKPKKNPLPLTT
-819 VKASQFQEPLMEF
+819 VKASQFQQPLMEF

-856 VVANATGCSSIWG
+856 VIANATGCSSIWG

-875 PYTKN
+875 PYTAN
-880 SEGRGPAW
+880 TDGRGPAW

-909 RRNDN
+909 RRQNNFD
-914 LSLANELIEKG
+914 LAKKLIEKG

-932 ALLKEWCENF
+932 AALNEWCENF
-942 NNGDMTLELQK
+942 NNGDATLELK
-953 KIVPLL
+953 DRIVPLL
-959 EKESDAIAKKLLN
+959 EKENDEIAKELLN
-972 NKEFFVK
+972 NKESFVK

-1008 INILIF
+1008 INILVF
-1014 DTEIYS
+1014 DTETYS

-1039 AQGKRVKK
+1039 AQGKKVKK

-1063 QVSLSADFNQALK
+1063 QVSLSADFNQTLK

-1111 AKRAIEAG
+1111 AKKAIESG

-1130 KDEGKNPFILDSKEP
+1130 KDQGKNPFVLDSKEP

-1154 SEIRFNSLSK
+1154 SEIRFNALSK
-1164 IVPEEME
+1164 VVPD
-1171 KIFDQAARDAEEK
+1171 KVDAIFDQAAKDAEEK
-1184 NKQYRDLAGLE
+1184 HRYYKDLAGLE

>member
-1 MLGLVWKEG
+1 ML
-10 IKVIKRKTMTVDGNG
+10 KRKTVTVDGNG
-25 AAAYVAY
+25 AAAYIAY
-32 AFTEIAAIYPISPSS
+32 AFTEVAAIYPISPSS
-47 GVGENIDEMASQG
+47 GIGESIDEMSSQG
-60 KKNIFGRVVDI
+60 KKNIFDRVVDV

-125 ARAVAAQALSIFGDH
+125 ARAIASHALSIFGDH

-151 SLLAVSGV
+151 SLLALSGV
-159 QEIMDLAPIAHLSA
+159 QEVMDLAPVAHLAA
-173 IKGKVPFLVFYDGY
+173 IKGRVPFVVFFDGY

-192 VQKVEAFEYEELK
+192 IQKVNAFEYDDLK
-205 KLVDFDALNEFKS
+205 DLIDYKALEEFKKKG
-218 RALNPGNPVSRGT
+218 LNPSNPVTRGT

-238 FQAREAANTYYE
+238 FQAREASNSFYDR
-250 ELPKIVE
+250 LPEIVE
-257 QYMGKINELTGKNY
+257 DYMNKINEKIGTDY
-271 KLFNYY
+271 RLFNYY
-277 GAQDAE
+277 GHKEAD

-291 SAETVEETVD
+291 ATETAEETVD
-301 YLMSKGEKVGVLI
+301 YLMKKGEKVGVLK
-314 VHLYRPFSVKHLLNE
+314 VRLYRPFSVKHLLKE
-329 IPMSVEKIAVLD
+329 IPESVKKIAVLD
-341 RTKEPGSQG
+341 RTKEPGSEG

-355 DVISAFYGTDRN
+355 DVLSAFYGTDRM
-367 PTIVG
+367 PKIIG

-378 SKEIN
+378 SKEVN
-383 PTHVV
+383 PTHLAT
-388 SVFELLKSNSVV
+388 VFEHLKSDNCK

-407 VDDVTNTSIDLVDDV
+407 KDDVTNTSLDLIDDV
-422 LIEDSAMISCKFWGL
+422 VIEDPTLISCKFWGL

-447 MAIKIIGDNTDK
+447 MAIKIIGDNTNK
-459 YVQAYFEYDSK
+459 HVQAYFEYDSK

-482 GDSRIRSTYGIV
+482 GDNRIRSTYGITE
-494 KADFVACH
+494 ANFVACH
-502 NQAYMSKY
+502 NQAYMRKY
-510 ETIVTGVK
+510 DNIVSGVK
-518 NNGAFLLN
+518 NNGTFLLN
-526 TLWTPEELEEK
+526 TLWTPEDLEQK
-537 LPAHVKRTIANNNI
+537 LPANVKRTIAKNNI
-551 HFYTINAVKI
+551 KFYTINAVKI

-576 SAFFKLAKIIPIEDA
+576 SAFFKLANIIPVEEA
-591 VKYLKAS
+591 VDYLKKS

-622 SAVVKIDVPESWKN
+622 NAVVEIKVPESWLN
-636 AQDIDKKDV
+636 AEDIIEESPVCGLDKSK
-645 YTCNLGK
+645 
-652 TDYVKSILE
+652 YVKNILE
-661 PVNKLQG
+661 PINKLQG
-668 NTLPVSVFKGREDGT
+668 NDLPVSAFEGLEDGT

-701 KWNPETCIQCNMCA
+701 KWNPETCVQCNACA
-715 FVCPHAVI
+715 VVCPHAVI
-723 RPFLLTDDEMKN
+723 RPFLLNENEVKN
-735 APEGYLSAEAKG
+735 APEGYLNVEAKG
-747 IKTENK
+747 IKGEQK
-753 LQFSMQVSIEDCT
+753 LYFSMQVSIEDCT

-786 TDGERDKH
+786 TEGEREKL
-794 KQEHYDYS
+794 KQQHYDYS
-802 FDPEK
+802 FDTSK
-807 VSPKKNPLPLTT
+807 VSVKKNPLPLTT
-819 VKASQFQEPLMEF
+819 VKASQFQQPLMEF

-880 SEGRGPAW
+880 HEGRGPAW

-899 GYGLYLASKN
+899 GYGLQISSTN
-909 RRNDN
+909 RRNEN
-914 LSLANELIEKG
+914 LGLAQRIIDENK
-925 NISSELS
+925 ISEE
-932 ALLKEWCENF
+932 LKELLSQWISNF
-942 NNGDMTLELQK
+942 TNGDKTLELHD

-959 EKESDAIAKKLLN
+959 EKESSNDLVKKLLD
-972 NKEFFVK
+972 NKEYLVK
-979 TSNWIFGG
+979 TSNWVFGG
-987 DGWAYDIGFGGLDHV
+987 DGWSYDIGFGGLDHV
-1002 IAQNQD
+1002 IAQNKD

-1014 DTEIYS
+1014 DTETYS

-1053 AMSYGYVYVA
+1053 AMSYEYVYVA
-1063 QVSLSADFNQALK
+1063 QISLSADFNQALK
-1076 AIKEAEAYPGPSIVI
+1076 AIKEAEAYDGPSVII
-1091 AYSQCISHGILTGM
+1091 AYSQCISHGILAGM

-1119 YWSLFRYNPAL
+1119 YWSLFRYNPDL
-1130 KDEGKNPFILDSKEP
+1130 IEQGKNPFILDSKQP

-1154 SEIRFNSLSK
+1154 SEVRFNALSK
-1164 IVPEEME
+1164 IVPSEVE
-1171 KIFDQAARDAEEK
+1171 KIYDKAAKYAEEK
-1184 NKQYRDLAGLE
+1184 NKNYRNLAGLE

>member
-1 MLGLVWKEG
+1 M
-10 IKVIKRKTMTVDGNG
+10 IKRKTVTVDGNG

-47 GVGENIDEMASQG
+47 GIGENIDEMASQG
-60 KKNIFGRVVDI
+60 KKNVFDRVVDV

-88 QGGTLTTTY
+88 QGGVLTSTY

-102 LLLMIPNM
+102 LLLMIPNL

-125 ARAVAAQALSIFGDH
+125 ARAIAAQALSIFGDH
-140 QDVMATKQTGF
+140 QDVMATRQTGV

-159 QEIMDLAPIAHLSA
+159 QEIMDLAPVAHLSA
-173 IKGKVPFLVFYDGY
+173 IKGRVPFILFFDGY

-192 VQKVEAFEYEELK
+192 VQKVEAFDYE
-205 KLVDFDALNEFKS
+205 DFKNLIDYEAIKQFKD

-238 FQAREAANTYYE
+238 FQSREASNSYYE
-250 ELPKIVE
+250 KLPEVVE
-257 QYMGKINELTGKNY
+257 SYMNKINELTGKNY

-277 GAQDAE
+277 GDPKAE
-283 RIIICMGS
+283 KIIICMGS
-291 SAETVEETVD
+291 AAETAEETVD

-329 IPMSVEKIAVLD
+329 IPMSVKKIAVLD
-341 RTKEPGSQG
+341 RTKEPGSEG

-355 DVISAFYGTDRN
+355 DVMAAFYDKEVR
-367 PTIVG
+367 PIIVG

-378 SKEIN
+378 SKEVS
-383 PTHVV
+383 PTHLV
-388 SVFELLKSNSVV
+388 SVFKLLDSDKPKT
-400 NGFTVGI
+400 GFTVGI
-407 VDDVTNTSIDLVDDV
+407 VDDVTEKSIDLVDEV
-422 LIEDSAMISCKFWGL
+422 TIEDPSLISCKFWGL

-447 MAIKIIGDNTDK
+447 MAIKIIGDNTEK
-459 YVQAYFEYDSK
+459 HVQAYFEYDSK

-482 GDSRIRSTYGIV
+482 GDNRIRSTYGIV

-502 NQAYMSKY
+502 NQAYMNKY
-510 ETIVTGVK
+510 DTIVSGVK
-518 NNGAFLLN
+518 KGGTFLLN
-526 TLWTPEELEEK
+526 TIWSPEELEK
-537 LPAHVKRTIANNNI
+537 RLPAHVKKYIFQNNI
-551 HFYTINAVKI
+551 KFYIINAVKI
-561 ARELGLGGRINMIMQ
+561 AKDLGLGGRINMIMQ
-576 SAFFKLAKIIPIEDA
+576 SAFFKLANIIPIDDA
-591 VKYLKAS
+591 TKYLKQS

-612 MNFDAIDAGV
+612 MNFDAIDAG
-622 SAVVKIDVPESWKN
+622 IN
-636 AQDIDKKDV
+636 ALIEINIPKDWENAEDINENETYKTAFDK
-645 YTCNLGK
+645 TR
-652 TDYVKSILE
+652 YVEEILE
-661 PVNKLQG
+661 PVNRLKG
-668 NTLPVSVFKGREDGT
+668 NSLPVSVFKSVEDGT
-683 FEHGTSKFEKRG
+683 FEHGTAKYEKRG

-701 KWNPETCIQCNMCA
+701 KWNPDTCIQCNMCA

-723 RPFLLTDDEMKN
+723 RPFLVNQNEKDNSPK
-735 APEGYLSAEAKG
+735 GYLSAEAKG
-747 IKTENK
+747 IKSDEK
-753 LQFSMQVSIEDCT
+753 LYFSMQVSIEDCT

-786 TDGERDKH
+786 TDEERKNL

-802 FDPEK
+802 FDVSK
-807 VSPKKNPLPLTT
+807 VTPKKNPLPLTT
-819 VKASQFQEPLMEF
+819 IKASQFEQPLMEF

-856 VVANATGCSSIWG
+856 VIANATGCSSIWG

-880 SEGRGPAW
+880 SDGRGPAW

-899 GYGLYLASKN
+899 GYGLYLASNNKRKSN
-909 RRNDN
+909 IN
-914 LSLANELIEKG
+914 LAKALIDGGEVSNELIE
-925 NISSELS
+925 
-932 ALLKEWCENF
+932 LLKDWLDNF
-942 NNGDMTLELQK
+942 SNGDKTLELYN

-959 EKESDAIAKKLLN
+959 ELEKKNQIAQEILT
-972 NKEFFVK
+972 NKEALVK

-1039 AQGKRVKK
+1039 SNGKSVNK

-1063 QVSLSADFNQALK
+1063 QISLSADFNQALK
-1076 AIKEAEAYPGPSIVI
+1076 AIREAEAYPGPSIII
-1091 AYSQCISHGILTGM
+1091 AYSQCISHGILAGM

-1111 AKRAIEAG
+1111 AKRAVEAG
-1119 YWSLFRYNPAL
+1119 YWNLFRYNPEL
-1130 KDEGKNPFILDSKEP
+1130 KDQGKNPFILDSKEP

-1154 SEIRFNSLSK
+1154 SEIRFNALSK
-1164 IVPEEME
+1164 VAPDRVEEIYD
-1171 KIFDQAARDAEEK
+1171 KAAKFAEESREYYK
-1184 NKQYRDLAGLE
+1184 GLSGK

>member
-1 MLGLVWKEG
+1 M
-10 IKVIKRKTMTVDGNG
+10 IKRKTVTVDGNG

-32 AFTEIAAIYPISPSS
+32 AFTEVAAIYPISPSS
-47 GVGENIDEMASQG
+47 GIGENIDEMASQG
-60 KKNIFGRVVDI
+60 KKNIFDRVVDV
-71 VEMQSEAGAAG
+71 VEMQSEAGASG

-88 QGGTLTTTY
+88 QGGTLTSTY

-125 ARAVAAQALSIFGDH
+125 ARVIASHALSIFGDH
-140 QDVMATKQTGF
+140 QDVMATRQTGVA
-151 SLLAVSGV
+151 LLAVSGV
-159 QEIMDLAPIAHLSA
+159 QEVMDLAPIAHLSA
-173 IKGKVPFLVFYDGY
+173 IRGRVPFVVFYDGY

-192 VQKVEAFEYEELK
+192 VQKVEAFEYEDFK
-205 KLVDFDALNEFKS
+205 DMVDFDSLREFKK
-218 RALNPGNPVSRGT
+218 RGLNPGDPVTRGT

-238 FQAREAANTYYE
+238 FQAREASNTFYSN
-250 ELPKIVE
+250 LPKIVE
-257 QYMGKINELTGKNY
+257 EYMNKINSLIGTNY

-277 GAQDAE
+277 GDTNAE
-283 RIIICMGS
+283 RIIVCMGS
-291 SAETVEETVD
+291 ASETAEETVD
-301 YLMSKGEKVGVLI
+301 YLTSKGEKVGVLI
-314 VHLYRPFSVKHLLNE
+314 VHLYRPFSVEHLLKE

-341 RTKEPGSQG
+341 RTKEPGADG

-355 DVISAFYGTDRN
+355 DVVSAFYKTDRH
-367 PTIVG
+367 PVIVG

-378 SKEIN
+378 SKEVT
-383 PTHVV
+383 PTHLA
-388 SVFELLKSNSVV
+388 SVFEMLKSQNPS

-407 VDDVTNTSIDLVDDV
+407 IDDVTNTSIDLISDV
-422 LIEDSAMISCKFWGL
+422 TVEDPSLISCKFFGL

-447 MAIKIIGDNTDK
+447 MAIKIIGDNTKK

-482 GDSRIRSTYGIV
+482 GDNRIRSTYGIV
-494 KADFVACH
+494 RADFVACH

-510 ETIVTGVK
+510 DSIVSGVK
-518 NNGAFLLN
+518 NGGVFLLN
-526 TLWTPEELEEK
+526 TLWTTEELEEK
-537 LPAHVKRTIANNNI
+537 LPAHVKRTIAANNVK
-551 HFYTINAVKI
+551 FYTINAVKI

-576 SAFFKLAKIIPIEDA
+576 SAFFKLANIIPVEDA
-591 VKYLKAS
+591 VKYLKES

-612 MNFDAIDAGV
+612 MNFDAIDAGINALV
-622 SAVVKIDVPESWKN
+622 EVKVPESWKTSE
-636 AQDIDKKDV
+636 DSKDV
-645 YTCNLGK
+645 EGYKLSMEK
-652 TDYVKSILE
+652 TDFVKSILE
-661 PVNKLQG
+661 PVNSLKG
-668 NTLPVSVFKGREDGT
+668 NTLPVSTFKGREDGT

-701 KWNPETCIQCNMCA
+701 RWNPETCIQCNMCA

-723 RPFLLTDDEMKN
+723 RPFLVNEEEKVSS
-735 APEGYLSAEAKG
+735 PKGYLSAEAKG
-747 IKTENK
+747 IKSDKK
-753 LQFSMQVSIEDCT
+753 LYFSMQVSIEDCT

-786 TDGERDKH
+786 TDEERSLL

-802 FDPEK
+802 FDPSK
-807 VSPKKNPLPLTT
+807 VSVKKNPLPLTT

-856 VVANATGCSSIWG
+856 VIANATGCSSIWG

-880 SEGRGPAW
+880 NDGRGPAW

-899 GYGLYLASKN
+899 GYGLYLSSKN
-909 RRNDN
+909 KRYQNIKLCDQ
-914 LSLANELIEKG
+914 LISEGK
-925 NISSELS
+925 ISSELKD
-932 ALLKEWCENF
+932 LLSKWVDNF
-942 NNGDMTLELQK
+942 NNGDVTFDLYRE
-953 KIVPLL
+953 IVPLL
-959 EKESDAIAKKLLN
+959 EKESSNPVVKELLN
-972 NKEFFVK
+972 NKESFIK

-1008 INILIF
+1008 INILVF
-1014 DTEIYS
+1014 DTETYS

-1039 AQGKRVKK
+1039 AQGKRVRK

-1063 QVSLSADFNQALK
+1063 QVSLSADFNQTLK
-1076 AIKEAEAYPGPSIVI
+1076 AIREAEAYPGPSIII

-1111 AKRAIEAG
+1111 AKKAIEAG
-1119 YWSLFRYNPAL
+1119 YWTLFRYNPEL
-1130 KDEGKNPFILDSKEP
+1130 KEQGKNPFILDSKEP

-1154 SEIRFNSLSK
+1154 SEVRFNALSK
-1164 IVPEEME
+1164 VAPEQAEE
-1171 KIFDQAARDAEEK
+1171 IFDQAAKNAEE
-1184 NKQYRDLAGLE
+1184 NSEYYRKLAGLDRE